1 MSRTRFRVNPH
12 YIVTGAKSEDEVNN
26 LSLPKHKIENMRD
39 ICLRLLMK
47 PETALPKLTKL

>member
-12 YIVTGAKSEDEVNN
+12 SIVTGAKSEDEVNN

-47 PETALPKLTKL
+47 PEAALPKLTKL